1 MLKQR
6 ILGMGKGMAY
16 SLERLVWNGSGGRKK
31 KRHLSH
37 LCQSTTIKYYADGM
51 ESNFILPTSGFP
63 PGPTILPKKRL
74 WSYEMIVLTL

>member
-1 MLKQR
+1 
-6 ILGMGKGMAY
+6 MGV
-16 SLERLVWNGSGGRKK
+16 EEEKK